1 MTEHNIPN
9 GLMHEA
15 YQLYEGGHTTDEIK
29 ARFEARGLE
38 PLLVTEV
45 VETVRA
51 IRLKKRRSRGL
62 TLTIVGS
69 MVLVS
74 AFLITYILHHF
85 NVNTDIPLYGLTTLG
100 IALLFTGM
108 VYFMG

>member
-1 MTEHNIPN
+1 MSETNIPN

-29 ARFEARGLE
+29 ARFAARGLE
-38 PLLVTEV
+38 PAMVSEL
-45 VETVRA
+45 VETVRSV
-51 IRLKKRRSRGL
+51 RLKKRRGRGL
-62 TLTIVGS
+62 MLTIIGGG
-69 MVLVS
+69 VLIS

-85 NVNTDIPLYGLTTLG
+85 NINTDIPLYGLTTLG